1 MTFVIEIFDQKFS
14 FLDFIRLIWMLPLFV
29 FRLVNST
36 SIKMGNT
43 FAPNLSSSTV
53 VVTANRSGM
62 SQEFDENI
70 VNQLTAYMTPEFYKL
85 FLI

>member
-1 MTFVIEIFDQKFS
+1 
-14 FLDFIRLIWMLPLFV
+14 
-29 FRLVNST
+29 
-36 SIKMGNT
+36 MGNT

-70 VNQLTAYMTPEFYKL
+70 VDQLTAYMTPEFYKL
-85 FLI
+85 FGNLMIGSMMLIYIWFGWGLKLCNDY